1 MRIFL
6 KLNSIKETIQR
17 RIIEAEAQIN
27 ELQQKVDTFPLAE
40 GLINEL
46 KQKID
51 SLTKQKGK
59 GKQEKKMI
67 YTNGKKERIPIKN
80 KPQKEKKK
88 EKNLETQVRQTK
100 LEVYEIHKFLVYFKT
115 ASTPL
120 Q

>member
-17 RIIEAEAQIN
+17 SIIEDEAQIN

-51 SLTKQKGK
+51 SLTK
-59 GKQEKKMI
+59 
-67 YTNGKKERIPIKN
+67 
-80 KPQKEKKK
+80 
-88 EKNLETQVRQTK
+88 
-100 LEVYEIHKFLVYFKT
+100 
-115 ASTPL
+115 
-120 Q
+120 

>member
-1 MRIFL
+1 MVEIASQLDENIEMFL
-6 KLNSIKETIQR
+6 KLNSVKETIQR
-17 RIIEAEAQIN
+17 SIIKAEAQIN

-67 YTNGKKERIPIKN
+67 YTNGKKERKN
-80 KPQKEKKK
+80 SYKEQTTKK
-88 EKNLETQVRQTK
+88 
-100 LEVYEIHKFLVYFKT
+100 H
-115 ASTPL
+115 
-120 Q
+120 

>member
-17 RIIEAEAQIN
+17 SIIEAETQIN

-46 KQKID
+46 KQNID

-80 KPQKEKKK
+80 NPHKEKK
-88 EKNLETQVRQTK
+88 EKKIRNSS
-100 LEVYEIHKFLVYFKT
+100 KT
-115 ASTPL
+115 NKIRSL
-120 Q
+120 

>member
-17 RIIEAEAQIN
+17 SIIEAKAQIN

-59 GKQEKKMI
+59 G
-67 YTNGKKERIPIKN
+67 
-80 KPQKEKKK
+80 
-88 EKNLETQVRQTK
+88 
-100 LEVYEIHKFLVYFKT
+100 
-115 ASTPL
+115 
-120 Q
+120 